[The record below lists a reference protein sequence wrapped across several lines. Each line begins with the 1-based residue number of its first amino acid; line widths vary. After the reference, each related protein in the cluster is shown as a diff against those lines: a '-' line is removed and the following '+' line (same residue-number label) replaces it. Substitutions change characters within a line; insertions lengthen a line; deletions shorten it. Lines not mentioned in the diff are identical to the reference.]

1 MRAITSSRRAW
12 VAGAAAIAGLASA
25 FGPAN
30 AQTGDAPQAKSLALR
45 GAPAIG
51 FAAPGRIY
59 DSGAEARRASDA
71 VAGAVPLPK
80 GGNFNGVRWEEAG
93 AGLSDADIHAVQEYN
108 AACQWLRALSDGR
121 DVVNA
126 QAILADVPSWPTLRG
141 TDRAQLW
148 VTAAKEFP
156 NGELAI
162 RALDEC
168 RASHERE
175 VAYARGLGLAPSS

>member
-1 MRAITSSRRAW
+1 MRAIASSRRAW
-12 VAGAAAIAGLASA
+12 VAGVVAIAGLATV

-30 AQTGDAPQAKSLALR
+30 AQTGGTPQAQSLALR

-51 FAAPGRIY
+51 FAQPGRVY
-59 DSGAEARRASDA
+59 GSGAEARRASDA
-71 VAGAVPLPK
+71 IAGAVPLPK

-126 QAILADVPSWPTLRG
+126 RAILAQVPSWPTLRG

-148 VTAAKEFP
+148 VTAAAGFP
-156 NGELAI
+156 NGDLAVK
-162 RALDEC
+162 ALDEC